1 MYALRRPLTFALFGT
16 ALLLVACGAKLPVS
30 LTQSPDACDYH
41 NAAQRRFDAL
51 VGALRADLQAGDPIE
66 VVLRY
71 EEPMAE
77 AAELL
82 PEGDEADQ
90 VPLVLVASYKEYLFA
105 LIAARE
111 GDAEHARQYAESFV
125 VVVRA
130 AEGASSGC

>member
-1 MYALRRPLTFALFGT
+1 MYALRRPLTFALFST
-16 ALLLVACGAKLPVS
+16 ALLLVACGAELPVS

-41 NAAQRRFDAL
+41 HAAQRRFDAL

-90 VPLVLVASYKEYLFA
+90 VPLVLVSSYKEFLFA
-105 LIAARE
+105 LVAPRE

-125 VVVRA
+125 VVVHA
-130 AEGASSGC
+130 AEGASAGC